1 MEALRKL
8 GGLVCLALSSFRLPA
23 VLCFSKSPL
32 PGEPGSRTYDLRRH
46 SPSWAYKDCP

>member
-8 GGLVCLALSSFRLPA
+8 GGLVLLALSPFRVPT

-32 PGEPGSRTYDLRRH
+32 PGEPGSRTYDLRRR
-46 SPSWAYKDCP
+46 SLFRGL